1 MERKKIIV
9 VTPEETKYL
18 ARLFNVSSVT
28 VWAAL
33 KYRKSNLIHKKIR
46 KAAIER
52 GGQQMV
58 LAPEFDTI
66 YITNRADAD
75 KGMSRYMVQTF
86 ENGATLE
93 GNLAKC
99 YKQVWR
105 HYVFPVYPMCYHTF
119 LSYLRRGLEDY
130 RQPPKDEQPSL
141 FDGITD

>member
-1 MERKKIIV
+1 MERKRIIV
-9 VTPEETKYL
+9 VTPEETRYL

-33 KYRKSNLIHKKIR
+33 KYRKSNLIHKKVR

-52 GGQQMV
+52 GGQQMI
-58 LAPEFDTI
+58 LAPEFETI

-93 GNLAKC
+93 GNLTTGL
-99 YKQVWR
+99 VVIR
-105 HYVFPVYPMCYHTF
+105 D
-119 LSYLRRGLEDY
+119 RRGEVKGQWDS
-130 RQPPKDEQPSL
+130 PKISELMAIQEVAHSL
-141 FDGITD
+141 

>member
-93 GNLAKC
+93 GNFKTGLVVIRDK
-99 YKQVWR
+99 
-105 HYVFPVYPMCYHTF
+105 
-119 LSYLRRGLEDY
+119 RGEVKG
-130 RQPPKDEQPSL
+130 QWWEPKVSELGSIQAQAASL
-141 FDGITD
+141 

>member
-1 MERKKIIV
+1 MERKRIIV
-9 VTPEETKYL
+9 VTPEETRYL

-33 KYRKSNLIHKKIR
+33 KYRKSNLIHKKVR

-52 GGQQMV
+52 GGQQMI
-58 LAPEFDTI
+58 LAPEFETI

-93 GNLAKC
+93 GNLTTGL
-99 YKQVWR
+99 VVIR
-105 HYVFPVYPMCYHTF
+105 D
-119 LSYLRRGLEDY
+119 RRGEVKGQWDS
-130 RQPPKDEQPSL
+130 PKISELMAIQEVAQSL
-141 FDGITD
+141 

>member
-1 MERKKIIV
+1 MERKRIIV
-9 VTPEETKYL
+9 VTPEETRYL

-33 KYRKSNLIHKKIR
+33 KYRKSNLIHKKVR

-52 GGQQMV
+52 GGQQMI
-58 LAPEFDTI
+58 LAPEFETI

-93 GNLAKC
+93 GNLTTGLVVIRDK
-99 YKQVWR
+99 
-105 HYVFPVYPMCYHTF
+105 
-119 LSYLRRGLEDY
+119 RGEVKGQWDS
-130 RQPPKDEQPSL
+130 PKISELMAIQEVAQSL
-141 FDGITD
+141 

>member
-1 MERKKIIV
+1 MERKRIIV
-9 VTPEETKYL
+9 VTPEETRYL

-33 KYRKSNLIHKKIR
+33 KYRKSNLIHKKVR

-52 GGQQMV
+52 GGQQMI
-58 LAPEFDTI
+58 LAPEFETI

-93 GNLAKC
+93 GNLTTGLVVIRDK
-99 YKQVWR
+99 
-105 HYVFPVYPMCYHTF
+105 
-119 LSYLRRGLEDY
+119 RGEVKEQWDS
-130 RQPPKDEQPSL
+130 PKISELMAIQEVAQSL
-141 FDGITD
+141 